1 MSDLQSTASHGAMA
15 QQLTP
20 GRPLRLAVTTPWYP
34 GSNNPFAGVFVL
46 HAIEAVQ
53 AVDPGA
59 IETTIYHAEDWPTP
73 IDPIGSRVTRW
84 AIRRMTD
91 VSHDARPRAVREG
104 TLHRVR
110 VPSRPG
116 RGFRSH
122 AQDHVDAVRRT
133 LPGGVIDA
141 DVIHAHE
148 GLFGGLVATRLAAP
162 GVPIVV
168 TEHDTRLR
176 KLLTAPEARAAYAEI
191 LERAARFYAVSQ
203 MLAEQVR
210 GYVPMLA
217 HKVEVMPNAV
227 AFDVLP
233 MRAQQVSSLDRW
245 LYVGRLLHHKGVLR
259 LVTAFAECAR
269 TRPRLSLTII
279 GGGPLGNELR
289 ARAAELGVSD
299 RVTFRGPVPH
309 EEVQQAMADHD
320 LLVHLSER
328 ETFGMTL
335 VEAVSSGLPV
345 LATRSGGPQET
356 MAGLGT
362 KAGRLIDVG
371 TDPLGWDS
379 EPVVEAFQLM
389 EAEVPDLDLPW
400 ARAELWDRYSQH
412 SIGSRLLSVYRE
424 LATARGEVPHR

>member
-1 MSDLQSTASHGAMA
+1 MSEQQTAA
-15 QQLTP
+15 LTTGP
-20 GRPLRLAVTTPWYP
+20 PRPLRLAVTTPWYP
-34 GSNNPFAGVFVL
+34 GSNNPFSGVFVL

-59 IETTIYHAEDWPTP
+59 VETTIYHAEDWPTP
-73 IDPIGSRVTRW
+73 VDPVASRITRW
-84 AIRRMTD
+84 AMRRMTAGAD
-91 VSHDARPRAVREG
+91 SQPRAVREG
-104 TLHRVR
+104 TLRRIR
-110 VPSRPG
+110 VPARPG
-116 RGFRSH
+116 RGFLRH
-122 AQDHVDAVRRT
+122 ALDHVDAVRRV
-133 LPGGVIDA
+133 LPEGVIDA

-176 KLLTAPEARAAYAEI
+176 KLVTAPEARAAYGEI
-191 LERAARFYAVSQ
+191 LERADRFYAVSE
-203 MLAEQVR
+203 MLADQVR

-217 HKVEVMPNAV
+217 HKVEVLPNAV

-233 MRAQQVSSLDRW
+233 MRDQQVTSLDRW

-269 TRPRLSLTII
+269 TRPRLTLTIV
-279 GGGPLGNELR
+279 GGGPLARELR
-289 ARAAELGVSD
+289 DRADELGVGD
-299 RVTFRGPVPH
+299 RVTLRGPVPH
-309 EEVQQAMADHD
+309 EQVQRAMAEHD

-356 MAGLGT
+356 MAGLGET
-362 KAGRLIDVG
+362 AGRLIDVG
-371 TDPLGWDS
+371 TDPHGWDI
-379 EPVVEAFQLM
+379 EPVVSAFAEM
-389 EAEVPDLDLPW
+389 EDRIGALDLRW
-400 ARAELWDRYSQH
+400 ARDRLYDRYSQD
-412 SIGSRLLSVYRE
+412 SVGSRLLSVYRD
-424 LATARGEVPHR
+424 LADARRGGPT

>member
-1 MSDLQSTASHGAMA
+1 MSES
-15 QQLTP
+15 P
-20 GRPLRLAVTTPWYP
+20 RPLRLAVTTPWYP

-59 IETTIYHAEDWPTP
+59 VATTIYHAEDWPTP
-73 IDPIGSRVTRW
+73 VDPVASRITRW
-84 AIRRMTD
+84 GMRAMTAGAQ
-91 VSHDARPRAVREG
+91 SAPRTVREG
-104 TLHRVR
+104 TLQRVR
-110 VPSRPG
+110 VPARPG
-116 RGFRSH
+116 RGFLSH
-122 AQDHVDAVRRT
+122 ALDHVDAVRRV

-176 KLLTAPEARAAYAEI
+176 KLVTAPEARAAYGEI
-191 LERAARFYAVSQ
+191 LERADRFYAVSQ
-203 MLAEQVR
+203 MLADQVR

-233 MRAQQVSSLDRW
+233 MRAEQVTSLHRW
-245 LYVGRLLHHKGVLR
+245 LYVGRLLQHKGVLR
-259 LVTAFAECAR
+259 LVSAFAECAR
-269 TRPRLSLTII
+269 TRPDLTLTIV
-279 GGGPLGNELR
+279 GGGPLGNDLLE
-289 ARAAELGVSD
+289 RAAELGVAD
-299 RVTFRGPVPH
+299 RVSLRGAVPH
-309 EEVQQAMADHD
+309 EEVQAAMAEHD

-335 VEAVSSGLPV
+335 VEAVSTGLPV

-356 MAGLGT
+356 MAGLGGA
-362 KAGRLIDVG
+362 AGRLIDVG
-371 TDPLGWDS
+371 TDPLGWDI
-379 EPVVEAFQLM
+379 EPVVTAFAELEAGIG
-389 EAEVPDLDLPW
+389 DLDLPW
-400 ARAELWDRYSQH
+400 ARDRLYDRYSQH
-412 SIGSRLLSVYRE
+412 NVGSRLLSVYRD
-424 LATARGEVPHR
+424 LASARRGDPVS